1 MDGVVVNV
9 DFFARAEILDGTRAC
24 PAIAPGR

>member
-1 MDGVVVNV
+1 MDGAVVNL
-9 DFFARAEILDGTRAC
+9 DFFARADILDGTRIF